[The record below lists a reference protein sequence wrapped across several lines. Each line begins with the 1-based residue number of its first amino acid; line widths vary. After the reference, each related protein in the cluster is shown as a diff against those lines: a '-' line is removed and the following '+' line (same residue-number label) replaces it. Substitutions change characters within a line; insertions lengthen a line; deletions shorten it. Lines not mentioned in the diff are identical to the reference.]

1 MFIGLQEKNKRGT
14 KSFCL
19 DQEYLI
25 RIRLIN
31 LDLKG
36 PFYSMIRASTLLHV
50 SGIIGCLMQMHVIFL
65 MMWRREGE
73 ERERGGCFAKQ
84 PPHRLKIRTIKLLTN
99 YCMSCRRT
107 TQNIPIFHSTTYGI
121 CYYYNKKMTTYCRGR
136 PFNRLN
142 MICYCMRSSIRRLQY
157 TCS

>member
-84 PPHRLKIRTIKLLTN
+84 PSHRLKLRTMRPLIHH
-99 YCMSCRRT
+99 CMSCCCHAT
-107 TQNIPIFHSTTYGI
+107 HNISFFSFHI
-121 CYYYNKKMTTYCRGR
+121 LRDMVLLRDNK
-136 PFNRLN
+136 ND
-142 MICYCMRSSIRRLQY
+142 SIL
-157 TCS
+157 